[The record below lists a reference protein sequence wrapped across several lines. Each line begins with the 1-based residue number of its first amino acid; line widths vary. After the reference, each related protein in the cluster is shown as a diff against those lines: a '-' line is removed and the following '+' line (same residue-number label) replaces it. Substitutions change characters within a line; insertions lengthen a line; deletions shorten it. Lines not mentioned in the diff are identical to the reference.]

1 VSSGGRARTTG
12 SGAGGAGALRVSTVM
27 AAWLA
32 SRFAL
37 MATVVAVSY
46 LVGFDLVQ
54 RHTSPW
60 LWAVGRFVWA
70 DSFHYLRI
78 AQKGY
83 LPPGLACCDQAFF
96 PGYPGLVAAVR
107 PVVGGNPATAGVVV
121 AVVASTVAAVGLW
134 RLAEHFGGGAV
145 GVVAVGL
152 LMVAPYGAFLTS
164 VFTEST
170 FLALAVWAWWCGR
183 TRRWWWAGALAGG
196 ASLVRINGLFLAAG
210 LAVLYL
216 VQWRSRHKTGP
227 GETDSGRTGFGR
239 ADFGREWLGLL
250 AAPAAAGGFVVYLW
264 SRTGSWTEWSQAQV
278 TGWDRRTAWPWQGV
292 AAGWRAL
299 TSSSAPDMVLAHAAD
314 FGATMVGLVL
324 VGALLWRRWWGEA
337 VYVGLNVA
345 VLVCS
350 TTVQSASRYALVW
363 FPGYVLAAVL
373 AVRWWC
379 RAGDAGRGGRGRAV
393 WMRVRGWVWP
403 AVAVGCAVLE
413 MSVAVALA
421 AHLWVA

>member
-1 VSSGGRARTTG
+1 MSSRSEVGSRSALPTGTGVRARH
-12 SGAGGAGALRVSTVM
+12 VV

-32 SRFAL
+32 SRFML
-37 MATVVAVSY
+37 MATVVVVSW

-78 AQKGY
+78 TQKGY

-96 PGYPGLVAAVR
+96 PGYPALVALAR
-107 PVVGGNPATAGVVV
+107 PVVGGNPATAGVLV
-121 AVVASTVAAVGLW
+121 ALVASTVAVIGLW
-134 RLAEHFGGGAV
+134 RLAGHLGGEVVA
-145 GVVAVGL
+145 VVAVGL
-152 LMVAPYGAFLTS
+152 LMVAPYGVFLTS

-170 FLALAVWAWWCGR
+170 FLALGVWAWWCAR
-183 TRRWWWAGALAGG
+183 TGRWWWAGALAGG

-216 VQWRSRHKTGP
+216 VQWRSRRRS
-227 GETDSGRTGFGR
+227 DSGAAGFGL
-239 ADFGREWLGLL
+239 GWLGLL
-250 AAPAAAGGFVVYLW
+250 SAPAAVGGYMAYLW

-278 TGWDRRTAWPWQGV
+278 TGWDRRAAWPWQGV
-292 AAGWRAL
+292 AAGWRAIA
-299 TSSSAPDMVLAHAAD
+299 SSSAPDMVLAHAAD
-314 FGATMVGLVL
+314 LGATVVGLLL

-337 VYVGLNVA
+337 VFVGLNVA

-373 AVRWWC
+373 AVQWW
-379 RAGDAGRGGRGRAV
+379 RGRGWAG
-393 WMRVRGWVWP
+393 VRRWVWP
-403 AVAVGCAVLE
+403 AVGVGCVVLE
-413 MSVAVALA
+413 LSVAIALA